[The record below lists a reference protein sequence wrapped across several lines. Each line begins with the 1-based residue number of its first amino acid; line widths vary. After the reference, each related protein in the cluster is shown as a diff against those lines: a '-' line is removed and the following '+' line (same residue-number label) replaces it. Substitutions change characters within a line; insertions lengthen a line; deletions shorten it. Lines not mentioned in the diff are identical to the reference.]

1 MIDGK
6 TIAIT
11 RSKEDAEEFVELVS
25 EQNANPITLP
35 TIELVSK
42 GEKIVDEF
50 LKSLESE
57 KPDYSVFMSSKA
69 VTLLIDTAKKIS
81 KFEELQ
87 LAIANTIVLAVGP
100 KTKDALEQENIKVAY
115 MPERYSSVG
124 IGEVFTK
131 LNAVGKKA
139 IIPRSGASTPFLKDL
154 LEKIGI
160 NVVELYLYD
169 VCAFRDPT
177 EWNDFRELFS
187 QNKIDSVIFTSA
199 SSVRAFFEI
208 MTKDYQQNNLINFLH
223 KTMVVS
229 IGPFTADELKKHN
242 VEYLEFSG
250 PTRLGNIQ
258 ILGKG
263 TSAAVS
269 YTHLTLPTI
278 LLV

>member
-11 RSKEDAEEFVELVS
+11 RSKDDAEEFVELVS
-25 EQNANPITLP
+25 KQNAHPITLP

-50 LKSLESE
+50 LKSLEIE
-57 KPDYSVFMSSKA
+57 NPDYSVFMSSKA
-69 VTLLIDTAKKIS
+69 VSLLIDTAKKIS
-81 KFEELQ
+81 KFEKLQ
-87 LAIANTIVLAVGP
+87 LAIANTIVIAVGP
-100 KTKDALEQENIKVAY
+100 KTKYALEQENIKVAH
-115 MPERYSSVG
+115 MPQRYSSVG
-124 IGEVFTK
+124 VGEVFTK

-177 EWNDFRELFS
+177 EWNNFRELFS
-187 QNKIDSVIFTSA
+187 QNKIDGIIFTSA

-208 MTKDYQQNNLINFLH
+208 MINDYDQQQLTKLLENTKVIA
-223 KTMVVS
+223 
-229 IGPFTADELKKHN
+229 IGPFTADELKKLSVTNIIADVHT
-242 VEYLEFSG
+242 VKGSIDAVMEAFS
-250 PTRLGNIQ
+250 L
-258 ILGKG
+258 
-263 TSAAVS
+263 A
-269 YTHLTLPTI
+269 
-278 LLV
+278 

>member
-11 RSKEDAEEFVELVS
+11 RSKEDAEEFIELVS
-25 EQNANPITLP
+25 KQNAHPITLP

-50 LKSLESE
+50 LKSLEIE
-57 KPDYSVFMSSKA
+57 NPDYSVFMSSKA
-69 VTLLIDTAKKIS
+69 VSLLIDTAKKIS
-81 KFEELQ
+81 KFEKLQ
-87 LAIANTIVLAVGP
+87 LAIANTIVIAVGP
-100 KTKDALEQENIKVAY
+100 KTKYALEQENIKVAH
-115 MPERYSSVG
+115 MPQRYSSVG
-124 IGEVFTK
+124 VGEVFTK

-177 EWNDFRELFS
+177 EWNNFRELFS
-187 QNKIDSVIFTSA
+187 QNKIDGIIFTSA

-208 MTKDYQQNNLINFLH
+208 MINDYDQRQLAQLLGSTKVIA
-223 KTMVVS
+223 
-229 IGPFTADELKKHN
+229 IGPFTADELKK
-242 VEYLEFSG
+242 FSV
-250 PTRLGNIQ
+250 TNI
-258 ILGKG
+258 IADVHTVKG
-263 TSAAVS
+263 SIDAIMEAFS
-269 YTHLTLPTI
+269 LA
-278 LLV
+278 

>member
-35 TIELVSK
+35 TIELISK

-50 LKSLESE
+50 LKSLQSE

-160 NVVELYLYD
+160 NVVELHLYD

-187 QNKIDSVIFTSA
+187 QNKIDGIIFTSA

-208 MTKDYQQNNLINFLH
+208 MASDYSQQQLAELLGRTKTIA
-223 KTMVVS
+223 
-229 IGPFTADELKKHN
+229 IGPFTADELKKFSVTNIIADVHT
-242 VEYLEFSG
+242 VKGSVDAVMEEFS
-250 PTRLGNIQ
+250 L
-258 ILGKG
+258 
-263 TSAAVS
+263 A
-269 YTHLTLPTI
+269 
-278 LLV
+278 